1 MKSDKQFIFYINQK
15 KSLKKYTTTIN
26 TIIKMGTIFIN
37 SKEVKIELLYQ
48 ILVFIKR
55 GKT

>member
-37 SKEVKIELLYQ
+37 SKNSNM
-48 ILVFIKR
+48 F
-55 GKT
+55 